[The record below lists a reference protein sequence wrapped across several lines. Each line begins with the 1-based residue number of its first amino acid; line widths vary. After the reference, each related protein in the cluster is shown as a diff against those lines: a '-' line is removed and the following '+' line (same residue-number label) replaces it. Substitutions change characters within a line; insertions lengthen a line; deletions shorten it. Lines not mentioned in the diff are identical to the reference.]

1 MQNMNTNKK
10 ILILCLPL
18 LLSACK
24 ESRIVSPMPSG
35 VSVKVMQIDDSRVQY
50 EQNYSGTVEAGY
62 SVPLSFQTAGN
73 LQQVLVSDGQSVRQ
87 GQLLASLDP
96 VSLQSAYDAA
106 KAVLEQ
112 AEDAYRRYESLH
124 KKGSMTDLQWMEVQT
139 KRQQALSMEAIAR
152 RNP

>member
-73 LQQVLVSDGQSVRQ
+73 LERLYPGTDRIEIEDTAIAARYLAEGRLSD
-87 GQLLASLDP
+87 DT
-96 VSLQSAYDAA
+96 
-106 KAVLEQ
+106 AVVCRRNAGEMFGLRMVHENI
-112 AEDAYRRYESLH
+112 EDRSDNMTEFHLLH
-124 KKGSMTDLQWMEVQT
+124 K
-139 KRQQALSMEAIAR
+139 R
-152 RNP
+152 RSG

>member
-50 EQNYSGTVEAGY
+50 EQNYSG
-62 SVPLSFQTAGN
+62 
-73 LQQVLVSDGQSVRQ
+73 
-87 GQLLASLDP
+87 
-96 VSLQSAYDAA
+96 
-106 KAVLEQ
+106 K
-112 AEDAYRRYESLH
+112 
-124 KKGSMTDLQWMEVQT
+124 
-139 KRQQALSMEAIAR
+139 
-152 RNP
+152 